1 LTQPPVA
8 ARKRL
13 LPKQNG
19 VIKMAIQAQE
29 IKKIWRIKALGPNS
43 VLELRAI
50 HATKRPISRLFKG
63 VNFSSTDALKLA
75 FENEAISLNADGYN
89 VYYVMN
95 PIRQDFESGSVTDKD
110 IECRD
115 LLLIDIDKVG
125 HKGEASND
133 VELEAAHLLS
143 EQIANYL
150 KSEGWCNPI
159 RMMSGNGYHLY
170 FILDELPNN
179 EKTKNLIEGTLQE
192 LANKFNNGIV
202 AVDTVVYNAS
212 RITKV
217 PGTIARKGPN
227 TAERPH
233 RMAVVL

>member
-1 LTQPPVA
+1 MA
-8 ARKRL
+8 ANYSSSSNLNNHSAQAEIRHL
-13 LPKQNG
+13 WH
-19 VIKMAIQAQE
+19 IKE
-29 IKKIWRIKALGPNS
+29 HHKKC

-50 HATKRPISRLFKG
+50 KPNSKAISKIFRGK
-63 VNFSSTDALKLA
+63 NFNSIDSLKLA
-75 FENEAISLNADGYN
+75 FEAEALRLNDDGYN
-89 VYYVMN
+89 IYYVMN
-95 PIRQDFESGSVTDKD
+95 PIREDFESSSVTDKD
-110 IECRD
+110 IACRD

-125 HKGEASND
+125 HKGESSTD

-143 EQIANYL
+143 GQIAAYL
-150 KSEGWCNPI
+150 ESEGWDEPI

-170 FILDELPNN
+170 YLLGKLPND
-179 EKTKNLIEGTLQE
+179 EKTKALVEGTLQE
-192 LANKFNNGIV
+192 LANKFNNDIV
-202 AVDTVVYNAS
+202 AVDTVVFNAS